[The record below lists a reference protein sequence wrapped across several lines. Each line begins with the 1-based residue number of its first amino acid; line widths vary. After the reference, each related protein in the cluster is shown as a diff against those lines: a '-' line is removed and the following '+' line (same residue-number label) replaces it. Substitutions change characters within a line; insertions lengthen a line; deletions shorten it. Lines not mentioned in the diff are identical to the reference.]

1 MKTRIAFTL
10 STLLMMSLTGC
21 ATQAQIE
28 QQNRQLETISVSL
41 KQIQANQQT
50 GLELQRTQ
58 AALQAQGNALQTM
71 QRQAGSR

>member
-10 STLLMMSLTGC
+10 SALLMMSLTGC

-41 KQIQANQQT
+41 KQIQANQQP

>member
-10 STLLMMSLTGC
+10 SALLMMSLTGC